1 MSRPFLIRARRAAVA
16 LTGLVAAVL
25 LMTPS
30 GARAYFEE
38 SDVGVRSLGF
48 GRAFAGVAD
57 DASTIYWNPAGLA
70 LLSKPELL
78 LVHSRPYAVDGLASN
93 YAATAFPW
101 SRLAVGASWHHFGAA
116 DIMNEDTFT
125 LAAAREFHA
134 GWTGARL
141 ALGGAA
147 KIGRV
152 AFVPYADPVTLEEVD
167 AGSATKF
174 TADLGALVR
183 FPNRMSL
190 GAAWRNIGS
199 PEFDVIDGGGGG
211 EWPST
216 LQIGGAYQWNPE
228 STISVDWQQIDRNN
242 STLNIGG
249 ELWFY
254 RAFALRMGI
263 TSDAGASA
271 GISVKARRWTL
282 DMVALTNRPL
292 GASYRVGLKLPFN
305 LGGGAR

>member
-1 MSRPFLIRARRAAVA
+1 MSPWTWRRTAVGLAGLVTLALFLAPPDRAA
-16 LTGLVAAVL
+16 
-25 LMTPS
+25 
-30 GARAYFEE
+30 AYFEE

-57 DASTIYWNPAGLA
+57 DASTIYWNPAGVA
-70 LLSKPELL
+70 LLSKTELL
-78 LVHSRPYAVDGLASN
+78 LVHSRPYAVEGLASN
-93 YAATAFPW
+93 YAAAVFPW

-116 DIMNEDTFT
+116 DVMSEDTFT
-125 LAAAREFHA
+125 LAAAREIPT

-141 ALGGAA
+141 AFGAAA

-167 AGSATKF
+167 DGASTKL
-174 TADLGALVR
+174 TADLGGLIR

-199 PEFDVIDGGGGG
+199 PQFDVIDGGGGG
-211 EWPST
+211 EWPAT
-216 LQIGGAYQWNPE
+216 LQLGGAYQWNPE
-228 STISVDWQQIDRNN
+228 STISLDWRQVDRDH

-249 ELWFY
+249 EIWFY

-263 TSDAGASA
+263 ASDAGTSA
-271 GISVKARRWTL
+271 GISVKSGRWTL
-282 DMVALTNRPL
+282 DLVAITNRPL
-292 GASYRVGLKLPFN
+292 GASYRAGLKIPFT